1 MTSSSERKDEE
12 QRAMIPSKLYDSFFD
27 SFRRQMESMM
37 KPSWSFPAGWEFPS
51 IFEAREMRMALY
63 ELADRG
69 EKFELQVEVPGV
81 EKEKIDVKATK
92 YSVEISGKHS
102 EKTEEKGKRY
112 VYTERL
118 YRSFYRNVP
127 LPEEI
132 LPSKVAA
139 KVENGILKVDLPKKT
154 PTKGESEATKV
165 EVK

>member
-1 MTSSSERKDEE
+1 MSSSSEKKDEE
-12 QRAMIPSKLYDSFFD
+12 RGMMPARMYESFFD

-37 KPSWSFPAGWEFPS
+37 KPWSYPADWELPS
-51 IFEAREMRMALY
+51 LFEARDMRMALCD
-63 ELADRG
+63 LVDRG
-69 EKFELQVEVPGV
+69 DRFELHVEVPGL

-112 VYTERL
+112 VYSERL
-118 YRSFYRNVP
+118 HRSFYRSVP

-132 LPSKVAA
+132 IPSKVAA
-139 KVENGILKVDLPKKT
+139 KLENGILNVELPKKT

-165 EVK
+165 NVK